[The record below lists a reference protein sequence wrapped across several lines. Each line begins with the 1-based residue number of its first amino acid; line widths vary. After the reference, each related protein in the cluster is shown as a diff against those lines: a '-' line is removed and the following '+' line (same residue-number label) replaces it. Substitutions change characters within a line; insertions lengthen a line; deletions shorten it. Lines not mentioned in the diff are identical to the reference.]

1 MNFMVVS
8 FRWVCEK
15 MEDEKWEWNACGMPT
30 DTYDENFCF
39 RRQKLRPQ
47 LFELFSTC
55 TLALN
60 YQQFGP
66 NFVG

>member
-15 MEDEKWEWNACGMPT
+15 MEDEEWNAYGMPT
-30 DTYDENFCF
+30 DTYHENFWF

-47 LFELFSTC
+47 LFELFSTSII
-55 TLALN
+55 ALN